1 MNPKLLFTIREKIF
15 FPINSQSSVL
25 TAKYRNNPSLWSK
38 CQDALTKEQKEYIAE
53 NSKKVVV
60 YVTREYEFDHNTF
73 VFKFK
78 GIPDIAED
86 EEIMSLYNKSKSN
99 EFDCTKDY
107 KFSGPTE
114 DTKTKKSSIKEN
126 TEDKKEEVV
135 EDKPNM
141 KFIDSLPDCPKVKST
156 GFYVEDRNW
165 KYLVRNI
172 KRHQPTILIGPT
184 GTGKTELILMACKEL
199 GVNCEV
205 HDMGAMQDP
214 LTDLLGC
221 HRIKNGN
228 STFDYA
234 KFVDDVQKPGVI
246 LLDELS
252 RAPLMTNNI
261 LFPCLD
267 NRRELPLAIADSEG
281 PRSVKVHPD
290 CVFIATAN
298 IGSEYSGTQDID
310 AALMNRFL
318 PLKVGYMPKKNE
330 IEVLMN
336 RCKISRDDASVIVN
350 FANLMREKNKE
361 GSVMYPVSTREN
373 IAMAEMIADGFSL
386 VDAVDFVVCNKF
398 SEEDVKPVKQLMM
411 TMN

>member
-1 MNPKLLFTIREKIF
+1 MTMRNPRMYFTIESGIF
-15 FPINSQSSVL
+15 YPYRGQNSVL
-25 TAKYRNNPSLWSK
+25 DARYRGN
-38 CQDALTKEQKEYIAE
+38 TKIVEETLSTY
-53 NSKKVVV
+53 SKKIKSYIERNKNKNVV
-60 YVTREYEFDHNTF
+60 YCTSDYSFDNKTF
-73 VFKFK
+73 VFSFDRVPSISSDKDLETLFGVKSKFDATK
-78 GIPDIAED
+78 KYCFPSTSSTSSNISESNEEEKNMLFIDTLPECPDIND
-86 EEIMSLYNKSKSN
+86 
-99 EFDCTKDY
+99 
-107 KFSGPTE
+107 
-114 DTKTKKSSIKEN
+114 
-126 TEDKKEEVV
+126 
-135 EDKPNM
+135 
-141 KFIDSLPDCPKVKST
+141 T
-156 GFYVEDRNW
+156 GFYVEDKNW

-172 KRHQPTILIGPT
+172 KRKKPTLLIGPT

-298 IGSEYSGTQDID
+298 IGSEYSGTQEID

-318 PLKVGYMPKKNE
+318 PLKVDYMPRQNE
-330 IEVLMN
+330 IEVLEK
-336 RCKISRDDASVIVN
+336 RCNISEDDAVTIVK
-350 FANLMREKNKE
+350 FANAMRQGNKE
-361 GSVMYPVSTREN
+361 GNIAYPVSTREN
-373 IAMAEMIADGFSL
+373 IAIGEMLADGFDL
-386 VDAVDFVVCNKF
+386 IDAVTFVICNKF
-398 SEEDVKPVKQLMM
+398 NDEDLKPVKQLMM

>member
-1 MNPKLLFTIREKIF
+1 MRNPRIYFTIENGIFYPYRGQNSVLDAKFRGNAKLIEENLKNYTKKQKDYIFRNQNKQVIYYTDKYAFDSHTFTFTFDGIPSIASDDDLNLLFSEKCKF
-15 FPINSQSSVL
+15 DPTKNYFL
-25 TAKYRNNPSLWSK
+25 ESL
-38 CQDALTKEQKEYIAE
+38 
-53 NSKKVVV
+53 
-60 YVTREYEFDHNTF
+60 
-73 VFKFK
+73 
-78 GIPDIAED
+78 ED
-86 EEIMSLYNKSKSN
+86 EIVQN
-99 EFDCTKDY
+99 EDG
-107 KFSGPTE
+107 S
-114 DTKTKKSSIKEN
+114 
-126 TEDKKEEVV
+126 
-135 EDKPNM
+135 
-141 KFIDSLPDCPKVKST
+141 PKMVKSRFINTLPECPEINTT
-156 GFYVEDRNW
+156 GFYVEDKNW

-172 KRHQPTILIGPT
+172 KRKKPTLLIGPT

-199 GVNCEV
+199 GINCEV

-298 IGSEYSGTQDID
+298 IGSEYSGTQEID

-318 PLKVGYMPKKNE
+318 PLKVDYMPKQNE
-330 IEVLMN
+330 IEVLKK
-336 RCKISRDDASVIVN
+336 RCGISEDDAVTLVT
-350 FANLMREKNKE
+350 FANAMRQKNKE
-361 GSVMYPVSTREN
+361 GVVMYPVSTREN
-373 IAMAEMIADGFSL
+373 IAMGEMIADGFDII
-386 VDAVDFVVCNKF
+386 DAVNFVVCNKF
-398 SEEDVKPVKQLMM
+398 NDEDVKAVKQLMM
-411 TMN
+411 TLN

>member
-1 MNPKLLFTIREKIF
+1 MNPKLLFSIREGIF
-15 FPINSQSSVL
+15 FPCNNQSSVL
-25 TAKYRNNPSLWSK
+25 TSMYRNNPSLWDNCRKQLSEE
-38 CQDALTKEQKEYIAE
+38 QSSFIKENA
-53 NSKKVVV
+53 KKVAI
-60 YVTREYEFDHNTF
+60 YSTRKYEFNHKSF
-73 VFKFK
+73 VFKFT
-78 GIPDIAED
+78 GIPSIATE
-86 EEIMSLYNKSKSN
+86 EEITEMYSSKN
-99 EFDCTKDY
+99 TFDCTKDY
-107 KFSGPTE
+107 KVDENEVSSS
-114 DTKTKKSSIKEN
+114 KSSSKFSNESN
-126 TEDKKEEVV
+126 KKEEKV
-135 EDKPNM
+135 EEVKL
-141 KFIDSLPDCPKVKST
+141 KFIETLPDCPNIDDS
-156 GFYVEDRNW
+156 GFYVEERNW

-172 KRHQPTILIGPT
+172 KRCKPSILIGPT

-199 GVNCEV
+199 GINCEV

-221 HRIKNGN
+221 HRIKNGD

-281 PRSVKVHPD
+281 PRSVKVHPE

-318 PLKVGYMPKKNE
+318 PLKVGYMPKANE
-330 IEVLMN
+330 IAVLMK
-336 RCKISRDDASVIVN
+336 RCDISRDEASVIVN
-350 FANLMREKNKE
+350 FANLMRQKNIE
-361 GSVMYPVSTREN
+361 GSIAYPVSTREN
-373 IAMAEMIADGFSL
+373 IAIGEMVADGFSL
-386 VDAVDFVVCNKF
+386 IDAVDFVICNKF
-398 SEEDVKPVKQLMM
+398 NGDDVKAVRQLMM

>member
-1 MNPKLLFTIREKIF
+1 MRNPRLYFTIENGIF
-15 FPINSQSSVL
+15 YPYRGQNSVL
-25 TAKYRNNPSLWSK
+25 DAKYRG
-38 CQDALTKEQKEYIAE
+38 
-53 NSKKVVV
+53 NSKLVSETLNLYTKKQKDYIFRNQNKSVI
-60 YVTREYEFDHNTF
+60 YYTDRYSFSSKSFLFMID
-73 VFKFK
+73 
-78 GIPDIAED
+78 GIPNIATD
-86 EEIMSLYNKSKSN
+86 NDLNDLFSTKCK
-99 EFDCTKDY
+99 FDATKDY
-107 KFSGPTE
+107 SLDNSKDINGNFNGDNGNSE
-114 DTKTKKSSIKEN
+114 YSR
-126 TEDKKEEVV
+126 
-135 EDKPNM
+135 
-141 KFIDSLPDCPKVKST
+141 FIDTLPDCPNIENT
-156 GFYVEDRNW
+156 GFYVEDKNW

-172 KRHQPTILIGPT
+172 KRKKPTLLIGPT
-184 GTGKTELILMACKEL
+184 GTGKTELILMACKQL

-214 LTDLLGC
+214 LTDLIGC

-298 IGSEYSGTQDID
+298 IGSEYSGTQEID

-318 PLKVGYMPKKNE
+318 PLKVDYMPKQNE
-330 IEVLMN
+330 IEVLKK
-336 RCKISRDDASVIVN
+336 RCNISENDAVTLVA
-350 FANLMREKNKE
+350 FANAMRQKNKE
-361 GSVMYPVSTREN
+361 GSIMYPVSTREN
-373 IAMAEMIADGFSL
+373 IAMGEMLADGFDMI
-386 VDAVDFVVCNKF
+386 DAVNFVVCNKF
-398 SEEDVKPVKQLMM
+398 NDEDVKPVKQLIM
-411 TMN
+411 TLN

>member
-1 MNPKLLFTIREKIF
+1 MRNPRLYFTIENGIF
-15 FPINSQSSVL
+15 YPYRGQNSVL
-25 TAKYRNNPSLWSK
+25 DAKYRGNTKIVSETLSSYTKKQKDYIFRNRNKSVIYYTDKYSFNSKSFVFVFDGIPTVASDSDLNLLFSTK
-38 CQDALTKEQKEYIAE
+38 CQFNATVDYFLDSIEKDDSNAVSSTENCSSEY
-53 NSKKVVV
+53 N
-60 YVTREYEFDHNTF
+60 R
-73 VFKFK
+73 
-78 GIPDIAED
+78 
-86 EEIMSLYNKSKSN
+86 
-99 EFDCTKDY
+99 
-107 KFSGPTE
+107 
-114 DTKTKKSSIKEN
+114 
-126 TEDKKEEVV
+126 
-135 EDKPNM
+135 
-141 KFIDSLPDCPKVKST
+141 FIDSLPECPSVKNT
-156 GFYVEDRNW
+156 GFYVEDKNW

-172 KRHQPTILIGPT
+172 KRKKPTLLIGPT
-184 GTGKTELILMACKEL
+184 GTGKTELILMACKQL

-298 IGSEYSGTQDID
+298 IGSEYSGTQEID

-318 PLKVGYMPKKNE
+318 PLKVDYMPKQNE
-330 IEVLMN
+330 IEVLKK
-336 RCKISRDDASVIVN
+336 RCNISEDDAVTLVT
-350 FANLMREKNKE
+350 FANAMRQKNKE

-373 IAMAEMIADGFSL
+373 IAMGEMLADGFDL
-386 VDAVDFVVCNKF
+386 IDAVNFVVCNKF
-398 SEEDVKPVKQLMM
+398 NDEDVKPVKQLMM
-411 TMN
+411 TLN

>member
-1 MNPKLLFTIREKIF
+1 MNPKLLFSIREGIF
-15 FPINSQSSVL
+15 FPCNNQSSVL
-25 TAKYRNNPSLWSK
+25 TSKYRNNPTLWSN
-38 CQDALTKEQKEYIAE
+38 CQMLLTEEQLAFIKENA
-53 NSKKVVV
+53 KKVAI
-60 YVTREYEFDHNTF
+60 YSTRKYEFNHKTF
-73 VFKFK
+73 VFKFE
-78 GIPDIAED
+78 GIPSIASE
-86 EEIMSLYNKSKSN
+86 EEITEMYKSKN
-99 EFDCTKDY
+99 TFDCTKDY
-107 KFSGPTE
+107 NMDSDNTFSKE
-114 DTKTKKSSIKEN
+114 SKSSSNKTNKKE
-126 TEDKKEEVV
+126 EKKEEV
-135 EDKPNM
+135 KL
-141 KFIDSLPDCPKVKST
+141 KFIETLPDCPDIANS
-156 GFYVEDRNW
+156 GFYVESRNW

-172 KRHQPTILIGPT
+172 KRCKPSILIGPT

-199 GVNCEV
+199 GINCEV

-221 HRIKNGN
+221 HRIKNGD

-281 PRSVKVHPD
+281 PRSVKVHPE

-318 PLKVGYMPKKNE
+318 PLKVGYMPKANE
-330 IEVLMN
+330 ISVLMK
-336 RCKISRDDASVIVN
+336 RCGIGRDEASVIVN
-350 FANLMREKNKE
+350 FSNLMREKNRE
-361 GSVMYPVSTREN
+361 GSIAYPVSTREN
-373 IAMAEMIADGFSL
+373 IAIAEMVADGFSL

-398 SEEDVKPVKQLMM
+398 NEDDVKAVKQLMM